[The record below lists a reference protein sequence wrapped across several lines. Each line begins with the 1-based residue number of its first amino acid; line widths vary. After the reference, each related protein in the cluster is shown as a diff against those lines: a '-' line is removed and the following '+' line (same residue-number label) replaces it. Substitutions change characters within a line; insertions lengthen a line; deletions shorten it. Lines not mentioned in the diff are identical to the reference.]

1 MSYPKPKA
9 WTTLKHKTLRQ
20 TQNLKTLH
28 NTMNPKP
35 ETEPRAFGDITGLSD
50 VLPAG
55 VGPTIQKAY
64 YPKQRGFSVA

>member
-1 MSYPKPKA
+1 
-9 WTTLKHKTLRQ
+9 
-20 TQNLKTLH
+20 
-28 NTMNPKP
+28 MNPKP

-55 VGPTIQKAY
+55 FGPTIQKAY